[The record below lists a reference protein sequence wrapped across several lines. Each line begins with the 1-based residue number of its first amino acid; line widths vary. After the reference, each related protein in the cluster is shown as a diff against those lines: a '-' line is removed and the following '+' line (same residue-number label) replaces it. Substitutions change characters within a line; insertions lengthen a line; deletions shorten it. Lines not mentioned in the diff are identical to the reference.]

1 MWDNKSHVEII
12 APQWFAG
19 VRGTVGHKIKNFPR
33 SLRVYIIDVH
43 TRFYIVCISCPTVPQ
58 CQKNL
63 LNRLRRNG
71 LRVWDMM
78 SHGVPQCPMSERKLI
93 VILFFS
99 VQINRRKDQ
108 AETLRWYPVDP
119 LSPRIVPTSCL
130 NQVFLL
136 QV

>member
-12 APQWFAG
+12 AAQWFSG

-33 SLRVYIIDVH
+33 SLRVYIIGVH
-43 TRFYIVCISCPTVPQ
+43 TRFYIACISCPTVPQ

-71 LRVWDMM
+71 FRVWDML
-78 SHGVPQCPMSERKLI
+78 SHSVHQCPTSEWKLI

-99 VQINRRKDQ
+99 VQINGRKDQ
-108 AETLRWYPVDP
+108 AETLRWYSVDP
-119 LSPRIVPTSCL
+119 FSLGIVSPSCL

>member
-99 VQINRRKDQ
+99 V
-108 AETLRWYPVDP
+108 
-119 LSPRIVPTSCL
+119 
-130 NQVFLL
+130 
-136 QV
+136 